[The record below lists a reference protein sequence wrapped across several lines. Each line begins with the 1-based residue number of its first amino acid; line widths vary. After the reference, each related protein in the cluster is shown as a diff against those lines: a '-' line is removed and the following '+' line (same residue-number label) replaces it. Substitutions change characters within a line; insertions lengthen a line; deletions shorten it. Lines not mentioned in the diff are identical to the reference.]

1 MRPAGTLVSM
11 NASDAELARRI
22 AASAPGA
29 ASDAEAELYARLAP
43 RVRLYGLRH
52 LRDAHAAADLT
63 QQVLL
68 MTIERLRDGKIN
80 APDRLGSYVLGMC
93 RMVVLDI
100 QRGGRR
106 RERLLREFAGDVPL
120 AASAP
125 EPRVDTDRLDDCLAR
140 LAARERTVVVLSFHS
155 ERSALDVG
163 QELGL
168 TAANVRV
175 IRHRAL
181 TRLRACL
188 EGEEAKP

>member
-1 MRPAGTLVSM
+1 MRPVGTLVSM
-11 NASDAELARRI
+11 NASDAELARRV
-22 AASAPGA
+22 AASAPGT
-29 ASDAEAELYARLAP
+29 ASDSEAELYGRLAP

-80 APDRLGSYVLGMC
+80 DPDRLGSYVLGMC

-106 RERLLREFAGDVPL
+106 RERLLREFPGDVPA

-125 EPRVDTDRLDDCLAR
+125 EPRIDIDRLDNCLAR
-140 LAARERTVVVLSFHS
+140 LAARERTVVVLTFHS
-155 ERSALDVG
+155 EHSALEVG
-163 QELGL
+163 RELGL

-181 TRLRACL
+181 ARLRACL
-188 EGEEAKP
+188 EGEEATR